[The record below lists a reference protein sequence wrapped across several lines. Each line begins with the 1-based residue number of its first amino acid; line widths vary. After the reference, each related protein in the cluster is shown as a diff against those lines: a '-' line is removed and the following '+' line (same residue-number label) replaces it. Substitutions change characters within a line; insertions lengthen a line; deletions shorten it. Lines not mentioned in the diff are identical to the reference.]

1 MIHNENRLRIK
12 MSQRYLK
19 LKQNQSERSK
29 TSYCIS
35 QFLTVPE
42 TYIKY
47 HTRLKLAV

>member
-1 MIHNENRLRIK
+1 MIHNENRLRINVSALFEIK
-12 MSQRYLK
+12 P
-19 LKQNQSERSK
+19 NQSERSK